1 MKIITTIILFFSLNA
16 VISQT
21 SVSGVVTDEAN
32 TPIPGANVYLDGT
45 YDGGSTDLNGKFEFE
60 TSETGVQT
68 LIVSFLSFESYTL
81 TKDVK
86 DLSGVTIKLKEDI
99 NSLGSVILN
108 AGTFSAGDNSEAAV
122 LTPLDIVTTAGA
134 AGDYIGAFQTLPGT
148 STVAEDGRLFV
159 RGGDANETNIYIDG
173 LQVFQPFSPSA
184 NNLPTRGRFSP
195 FLFKGTNFSTGGYSA
210 EYGNA
215 LSSVLLLNTIDEPEE
230 EKTEFQF
237 INVGLGGGNT
247 QKWGKN
253 SFSFNAFYLNL
264 KPYQNIVDQRV
275 DWIKPYESI
284 SGESVYRHQFESG
297 LLKVY
302 GGFTYSDFELNQQD
316 INVPQGI
323 NFYLKNKNLY
333 LNSSYQ
339 GDLGNDWSITSG
351 ISFANDNNA
360 IAIENMDVDS
370 ADNSFHL
377 KLKFR
382 KRYSNRFKIN
392 YGVEQYLTNYQE
404 DASSPDFETFESD
417 YTSNTTAV
425 FTEANIFLSK
435 KFAFQTGIRGSYN
448 SLIQDYKISPRASL
462 AYKISENS
470 QLSLAYG
477 DFYQLPG
484 QSVLKYETE
493 LEQEKS
499 SHYIANYL
507 YQKNG
512 RMFRAETYYKT
523 YEDLIKYSTE
533 TPQFDSQFNNSGEG
547 YAAGLDLFW
556 RDNKSLKNLEYW
568 VTYSYLDTKRDY
580 QNFEEKATPNFAAAH
595 NLSVV
600 GKYFK
605 EEWKS
610 MISATYNFAS
620 GRPYDNPNT
629 TEFLAEKTKNFNSL
643 NLSWAYLISPQKI
656 LYVSASNVL
665 GADNIFNYQYSNTPD
680 MTGQFS
686 RRAIRQ
692 PADRFFI
699 VGFFWTISDNKNDN
713 QLDNL

>member
-284 SGESVYRHQFESG
+284 SGESVYKHQFESG

-392 YGVEQYLTNYQE
+392 YGAEQYLTNYQE

-523 YEDLIKYSTE
+523 YKDLIKYSTE
-533 TPQFDSQFNNSGEG
+533 TPQFDSLFNNSGEG